1 MRICDASP
9 FSSSACEIPSVQY
22 HNSLTQCSS
31 RNMTRG
37 STKPPKKTQAASKK
51 PNLCP
56 RTNLPTPEP
65 SPAVETG
72 RVAADE
78 ARKAAEANS
87 KASEEEEP
95 EDPKKEL
102 ERILGCADDAHVEI
116 LGVEPN
122 ASEDDVLAAW
132 RHLGCLLHPKY
143 CQLEKAKDAFQS
155 KSWSNWDRRGY

>member
-1 MRICDASP
+1 MPKKS
-9 FSSSACEIPSVQY
+9 
-22 HNSLTQCSS
+22 N
-31 RNMTRG
+31 
-37 STKPPKKTQAASKK
+37 KPPKQTQAASEK
-51 PNLCP
+51 PNTRA
-56 RTNLPTPEP
+56 RTNLLTPEP
-65 SPAVETG
+65 SPAVDAE

-87 KASEEEEP
+87 KASEKEEP

-143 CQLEKAKDAFQS
+143 CHLEKAKDVAD
-155 KSWSNWDRRGY
+155 N

>member
-1 MRICDASP
+1 
-9 FSSSACEIPSVQY
+9 
-22 HNSLTQCSS
+22 
-31 RNMTRG
+31 MTRG

-155 KSWSNWDRRGY
+155 KTWPSWDRRGY